1 MRRSDVNAVLLVAL
15 GAACIYTLSACST
28 ANTVGAAAG
37 SLVQRYCDTPK
48 AGRAVLR
55 HTIAASTAPNK
66 IRVECA
72 ADAL

>member
-1 MRRSDVNAVLLVAL
+1 MRRSTVDSRLLVAL
-15 GAACIYTLSACST
+15 CGACICMLSACSA
-28 ANTVGAAAG
+28 ANTVGTAAG

-66 IRVECA
+66 ISVECA
-72 ADAL
+72 ADAI

>member
-1 MRRSDVNAVLLVAL
+1 MRRSTVNSLLLVAL
-15 GAACIYTLSACST
+15 GGACIYTLSACST
-28 ANTVGAAAG
+28 ANTVGTAAG

>member
-1 MRRSDVNAVLLVAL
+1 MRRSDIDAVLLIAL
-15 GAACIYTLSACST
+15 GAVCIYTLSACS
-28 ANTVGAAAG
+28 ADSTVGAAAG

-55 HTIAASTAPNK
+55 QAIAASTAPNK